1 MKNAVL
7 KRHFLAPGGMKQITD
22 PAFQSLCKSDTC
34 ADVVRMSITLD
45 AEGIISDIGTEVYG
59 CGYSIAGSSL
69 FNETAKGANISL
81 VEDLWKKK
89 LSSVIDDV
97 PDSNKTCVNLPYK
110 AFKLIYDKYSSN
122 GKE

>member
-1 MKNAVL
+1 
-7 KRHFLAPGGMKQITD
+7 MKQIAD
-22 PAFQSLCKSDTC
+22 PSFQSLCKSDTC
-34 ADVVRMSITLD
+34 ADVVRMSVTLD
-45 AEGIISDIGTEVYG
+45 DGGFISDIGTEVYG

-69 FNETAKGANISL
+69 FNETAKGVNINS
-81 VEDLWKKK
+81 VENIWKKK

-97 PDSNKTCVNLPYK
+97 PESNKTCVNLPYK

>member
-7 KRHFLAPGGMKQITD
+7 KRHFLEPGGMKRIPD
-22 PAFQSLCKSDTC
+22 PAYQSLSKSDTC

-45 AEGIISDIGTEVYG
+45 AGGVISDIGTEVYG

-69 FNETAKGANISL
+69 FNDMALGANINS
-81 VEDLWKKK
+81 VEYKWKKT